1 MRRTKS
7 RATRTKSRRCAAG
20 SIEDYPTRLGFRGMR
35 AFSPRCLQCR
45 EQHCCHAASRVQH
58 CCSAALIRAH
68 FFGPLPT
75 HAMQA
80 KQTWTARLE
89 PCAPGEFWVFESVT
103 TVRCRPSVPCDTT
116 LAVPFRVLEDLW
128 NCATDGQCRRRR
140 SGRTMRERSRTCC
153 TSCRQKRLGQKTR
166 EELGQKTLE
175 VRQALRQHSIACE
188 VAPSTSST
196 HHTSQATYR
205 RS

>member
-7 RATRTKSRRCAAG
+7 RATRTKFRRCAAG

-45 EQHCCHAASRVQH
+45 EQRCCHAASRVQH

-89 PCAPGEFWVFESVT
+89 TLCQQGVSVT
-103 TVRCRPSVPCDTT
+103 TVRCRPSVPMRHD
-116 LAVPFRVLEDLW
+116 AR
-128 NCATDGQCRRRR
+128 CAFSRTGRLVELCHRR
-140 SGRTMRERSRTCC
+140 SMSAEAEWPHHAGAFPYLLHLLPAEEAGPKDEGRAGAKDARS
-153 TSCRQKRLGQKTR
+153 
-166 EELGQKTLE
+166 
-175 VRQALRQHSIACE
+175 QAS
-188 VAPSTSST
+188 STSAQ
-196 HHTSQATYR
+196 HR
-205 RS
+205 L